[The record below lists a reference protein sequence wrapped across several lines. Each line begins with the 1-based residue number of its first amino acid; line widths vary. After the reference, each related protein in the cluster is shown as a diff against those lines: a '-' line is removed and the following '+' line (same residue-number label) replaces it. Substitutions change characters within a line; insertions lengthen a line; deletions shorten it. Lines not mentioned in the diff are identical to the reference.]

1 MSAYSVVKTV
11 LCLVVF
17 VAAIGCGTLARADDA
32 GPEAF
37 YGRYKGT
44 GFTQTPSVAYFGF
57 DERDLDVQIGPEQ
70 QGGFFVDW
78 TTVVR
83 SLGEK
88 EVKRNSARVVFE
100 PSGRPGLYVERGAAA
115 RVTDGMSWAS
125 IFRTTL
131 TVRLLTILDDGS
143 YELQTYERSLKKDGM
158 FLFFKSDRDGAVIRV
173 VTASLEKQAE

>member
-1 MSAYSVVKTV
+1 MSTYSLVKTV

-17 VAAIGCGTLARADDA
+17 VAAIGYGTLARADDA

-44 GFTQTPSVAYFGF
+44 GFTQNPSMAYFGF
-57 DERDLDVQIGPEQ
+57 DQRDLDVQIGPD

-78 TTVVR
+78 TTVIR
-83 SLGEK
+83 SLGDK
-88 EVKRNSARVVFE
+88 EVKRNSARVAFE
-100 PSGRPGLYVERGAAA
+100 PGGRPGLYIERGVAAHLN
-115 RVTDGMSWAS
+115 DGMSWAS
-125 IFRTTL
+125 ISGMTL

-143 YELQTYERSLKKDGM
+143 YEIQSYERTLKEDGM
-158 FLFFKSDRDGAVIRV
+158 FLYFKSDRDGAVIRV